1 MVQAH
6 RFFGKLR
13 ELGVRRTAIEDRKL
27 DSHLKFCAETH
38 DAALKHVERVRC
50 YCRAYE
56 VCMSL

>member
-1 MVQAH
+1 MQAH

-13 ELGVRRTAIEDRKL
+13 ELGVRRTGIEDRKL

-50 YCRAYE
+50 CCRALGE
-56 VCMSL
+56 CMT